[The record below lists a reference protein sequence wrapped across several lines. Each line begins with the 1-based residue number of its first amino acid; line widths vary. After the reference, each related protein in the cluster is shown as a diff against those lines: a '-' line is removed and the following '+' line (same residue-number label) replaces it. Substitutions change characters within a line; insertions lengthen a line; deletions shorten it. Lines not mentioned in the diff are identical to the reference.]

1 MCVCVCF
8 FETMKRARRHP
19 KKHHKHRHR
28 KKKKRKGTPPPPR
41 RACYPFD
48 KTQALPTEAERK
60 RLLAL
65 VQGSPEWKFERLK
78 RLGASG
84 ASCASGWGIATPLHF
99 WMKRMNDPRLMQDED
114 PAATARMKRGNDLE
128 PEGADAAAW
137 LMKYKLGTAGIVVH
151 PRLSWIHCSPD
162 RIVLGT
168 KGIVEIK
175 CPAYCIP
182 SRLKDQD
189 SAKTQQYLMQ
199 VQQQM
204 EIMQAEWCDLV
215 FYYKNQ
221 AETKVEVEIWR
232 IWRNPA
238 YWAIMEPRLN
248 EFADALMENRE
259 PKIKTRPKMPHV
271 RMEKQLYRCYQAP
284 ASSSS
289 EEKKT

>member
-1 MCVCVCF
+1 
-8 FETMKRARRHP
+8 MKRASHPLRHRHHKKKKK
-19 KKHHKHRHR
+19 KKHHRHR
-28 KKKKRKGTPPPPR
+28 KKQKTAPPPLR
-41 RACYPFD
+41 LACYPFD
-48 KTQALPTEAERK
+48 KTQALPNKAEQE

-65 VQGSPEWKFERLK
+65 VQGSEAWKFERLK

-114 PAATARMKRGNDLE
+114 PAAIARMKRGNVLE

-137 LMKYKLGTAGIVVH
+137 LMKYKLGIAGIVVH

-232 IWRNPA
+232 IWRNLE

-259 PKIKTRPKMPHV
+259 PQIKTRPKMPHV
-271 RMEKQLYRCYQAP
+271 RMEKQLYRCYSVCA
-284 ASSSS
+284 A
-289 EEKKT
+289 TNTTTVV

>member
-1 MCVCVCF
+1 
-8 FETMKRARRHP
+8 MKRARHS
-19 KKHHKHRHR
+19 HR
-28 KKKKRKGTPPPPR
+28 KKKHRKHRKKQRKTPPR
-41 RACYPFD
+41 LACYPFD
-48 KTQALPTEAERK
+48 KTQALPNKAEQK

-65 VQGSPEWKFERLK
+65 VQGSEAWKFERLK

-114 PAATARMKRGNDLE
+114 PAAIARMKRGNDLE

-137 LMKYKLGTAGIVVH
+137 LMKYKLGIAGIVVH

-175 CPAYCIP
+175 CPVYCIP
-182 SRLKDQD
+182 SRLTDQD

-204 EIMQAEWCDLV
+204 EIMQADWCDLV

-221 AETKVEVEIWR
+221 KETKVEVEIWR
-232 IWRNPA
+232 IWRNLA

-248 EFADALMENRE
+248 EFADALMENRD
-259 PKIKTRPKMPHV
+259 PQIKTRPKMPHV

-284 ASSSS
+284 AAASS
-289 EEKKT
+289 